1 MNMTNAEIA
10 RHRLGVG
17 PVNPSHAD
25 LIKRE
30 QRGEVM
36 TVQQASNARRESEY
50 VARRNGVKEPLV
62 QIWSVK

>member
-10 RHRLGVG
+10 RNRLGVW
-17 PVNPSHAD
+17 PVNPSYAD

-36 TVQQASNARRESEY
+36 TVQQASNARREAEY
-50 VARRNGVKEPLV
+50 VARRNGVKEPRLQLWCV
-62 QIWSVK
+62 R